1 MQGSRAPFVHD
12 GVRYGVAR
20 WGASAPDATSDA
32 APATPLILLHGF
44 SQSAASWDDV
54 AVQLGATRPVYAL
67 DLVGHGASDRP
78 DNPEAYA
85 LDAQGAALCAFAHHV
100 AAVENAHPAVLGY
113 SMGGRVTLSALSG
126 DPHAFAA
133 VILEAAGL
141 GPASPADRAAAAE
154 RDARCAA
161 RLRVDGLAAFM
172 DFWEQL
178 PLFATQRMLPADVRE
193 RLHAARMANDAE
205 ALARTF
211 EHAGQH
217 VMSDRAANLAALAAL
232 ASSPAQPLPLLYLA
246 GEHDQKY
253 RAQAHD
259 FAAATH
265 VATCI
270 VPGAGHNT
278 HLEAPAAFVR
288 EVQAFL
294 SAR

>member
-1 MQGSRAPFVHD
+1 MEGSQTPFVHD
-12 GVRYGVAR
+12 GVRYGMAR
-20 WGASAPDATSDA
+20 WGAPDA

-126 DPHAFAA
+126 DPHAFSA

-172 DFWEQL
+172 DVWEQL
-178 PLFATQRMLPADVRE
+178 PLFATQRTLPADVRE

-217 VMSDRAANLAALAAL
+217 VVPDRAANLATLAAL
-232 ASSPAQPLPLLYLA
+232 ASSHAQPLPLLYLA

-265 VATCI
+265 AATCI

-288 EVQAFL
+288 EVEAFL